1 MIYQILRHFVN
12 TLTADDKHF
21 LLNRNNLTPPIE
33 MELSRKKKTFSPFFF
48 FFCFFNIYIKFCTL
62 SEKKWPWYLMYFW
75 NYRLQKTWLDQCLK
89 FFVSQD
95 ISINN
100 IVNGSQN
107 FCNMTNST
115 FTIFINH
122 CEGNYVKIVS
132 IKQIMLVFG
141 THCNSKQS

>member
-1 MIYQILRHFVN
+1 MN
-12 TLTADDKHF
+12 
-21 LLNRNNLTPPIE
+21 
-33 MELSRKKKTFSPFFF
+33 
-48 FFCFFNIYIKFCTL
+48 
-62 SEKKWPWYLMYFW
+62 FW

-107 FCNMTNST
+107 FCNMTDST